1 MGSLRSGSFG
11 ITFTITMTAAMLYH
25 DENIVDDDESD
36 DGEALESDDELRIPL
51 VIDQTMLMINKRI
64 YVML

>member
-11 ITFTITMTAAMLYH
+11 ITLTITMTAAMLYH